1 MDTTNNEQTY
11 LLSGQTTELIEA
23 SGLWYND
30 ALLNNSNN
38 KPIRWVSD
46 SYLTPQDSDNAST
59 IITYSFPGLDG
70 PTVHDEL
77 GEIVSTPFSSQQI
90 LDIRLALE
98 EVSKYI
104 NVTFVE
110 VNEVDEKVGT
120 LRLAIKTIYD

>member
-1 MDTTNNEQTY
+1 
-11 LLSGQTTELIEA
+11 
-23 SGLWYND
+23 
-30 ALLNNSNN
+30 
-38 KPIRWVSD
+38 
-46 SYLTPQDSDNAST
+46 
-59 IITYSFPGLDG
+59 LDG

>member
-23 SGLWYND
+23 SGLWYKD
-30 ALLNNSNN
+30 VLLNNLNN

-70 PTVHDEL
+70 PTARFIYGDEL
-77 GEIVSTPFSSQQI
+77 GEIVSTPFSS
-90 LDIRLALE
+90 
-98 EVSKYI
+98 
-104 NVTFVE
+104 
-110 VNEVDEKVGT
+110 
-120 LRLAIKTIYD
+120 